1 MKQLT
6 TYKWVL
12 LVVAFFATTF
22 TYAQKYTGLTATTS
36 GGLTPAQIFDGN
48 TTGSGWQDGAQ
59 NVDNAW
65 ITVDLGSVK
74 SVDIVKIYWE
84 AANAK
89 DYKLLVSDDNSS
101 YTEVKDFVGLAAG
114 DRTDV
119 ITGLNTSC
127 RYIMMQ
133 GVTRQLPYAYQ
144 IFEFEVYPA
153 TGPELTTL
161 TITPAKSTILL
172 GASQQLTVAGF
183 DLIGDPFTLTE
194 TTNWSVDGVGATIS
208 ATGLFESTAKG
219 IFTVTATNGAIST
232 TTTVEVFPTNANLS
246 IGATATSSTG
256 NGQQAIDGNLLTRWE
271 SASTDPQEITIDLGE
286 LKVITDFII
295 YWETASSKESIIEGS
310 ENGIDWT
317 PITEQNNMAAGENRI
332 DRLYNF
338 SSVARFVRLTSILR
352 TTPWGNSIW
361 EFKIYGEE
369 YTPTGIRPLSPANK
383 VIAVYPTAAS
393 SSISVN
399 SIEAVASINIYNLL
413 GQSVKSASSIEN
425 GSSINISDLPKG
437 NYIVKIVTV
446 KNEIYTQQITKK

>member
-6 TYKWVL
+6 TYKWFL

-65 ITVDLGSVK
+65 LTVDLGSVK

-114 DRTDV
+114 NRTDV

-133 GVTRQLPYAYQ
+133 GVTRQLPYAYH
-144 IFEFEVYPA
+144 IFEFEIFPA
-153 TGPELTTL
+153 VAPTL
-161 TITPAKSTILL
+161 ATLSITPANSTISL
-172 GASQQLTVAGF
+172 GASQQLTANGF
-183 DLIGDPFTLTE
+183 DIIGNPFTLTE
-194 TTNWSVDGVGATIS
+194 ATTWSVSGTGATIS
-208 ATGLFESTAKG
+208 ATGLFEATSKG
-219 IFTVTATNGAIST
+219 KYLITATNDGVSANTSI
-232 TTTVEVFPTNANLS
+232 EVVPTNSNIA
-246 IGATATSSTG
+246 IGATATASTG
-256 NGQQAIDGNLLTRWE
+256 NGQLAIDNNIGTRWE
-271 SASTDPQEITIDLGE
+271 SAQTDPQDITIDLGE
-286 LKVITDFII
+286 LKVITDMVII
-295 YWETASSKESIIEGS
+295 WEGASSKDYIIEGS
-310 ENGIDWT
+310 ENGVDWGT
-317 PITEQNNMAAGENRI
+317 ILDQSNLSPGART
-332 DRLYNF
+332 DRYYDLN
-338 SSVARFVRLTSILR
+338 SVARFVRLTSTAR

-361 EFKIYGEE
+361 EFKIYGEA
-369 YTPTGIRPLSPANK
+369 YTPTGIKPLSPAK
-383 VIAVYPTAAS
+383 KATAVYPTAANS
-393 SSISVN
+393 TLTVSSIDAIS
-399 SIEAVASINIYNLL
+399 SINIYNLL
-413 GQSVKSASSIEN
+413 GQSVKSASSIEG
-425 GSSINISDLPKG
+425 GSLINISDLPKG
-437 NYIVKIVTV
+437 NYIVKIVTE